1 MTFFVFDMD
10 STLTKEELLPKIAK
24 AAGIQNDMARL
35 TQQALDGAVPFEI
48 SFRSRFNL
56 LKHLPLPWVL
66 KVADKVEFEPYLAEF
81 ILENNGKNGCKCI
94 VATGN
99 VDIWT
104 KPITD
109 KLGCR
114 VFASHAVLEN
124 GVPELK
130 IVLDKTDV
138 MQVLLAE
145 KQPDEKI
152 IAVGDSYN
160 DIPMFEAADVS
171 IAFGGVNR
179 PVAEVIEKANYY
191 YSSGKELADF
201 LKSFI

>member
-1 MTFFVFDMD
+1 
-10 STLTKEELLPKIAK
+10 
-24 AAGIQNDMARL
+24 MA
-35 TQQALDGAVPFEI
+35 
-48 SFRSRFNL
+48 
-56 LKHLPLPWVL
+56 
-66 KVADKVEFEPYLAEF
+66 
-81 ILENNGKNGCKCI
+81 
-94 VATGN
+94 
-99 VDIWT
+99 
-104 KPITD
+104 
-109 KLGCR
+109 
-114 VFASHAVLEN
+114 
-124 GVPELK
+124 K